1 MVQQFPAIIIV
12 FPLVLS
18 FFIFL
23 AGWWNKRICFPIA
36 IVAVAVCVISSIGIL
51 NTVIK
56 QGTIHY
62 WLGGWEPPWGI
73 EYVVDHLN
81 AFILVMVSGLSFIV
95 AIHSKKSV
103 EQELPEKIHLF
114 WSLFILLITGLLGI
128 TITGDMFNLFVL
140 LEVTS
145 LTSYALIAVGEKD
158 AAYASFRYLVIGTIG
173 ASWYLLGV
181 GYLYIATGSL
191 NMADLSALLPQ
202 LYQSKAVLVGFA
214 FILFGIGIKM
224 ALFPLHIWLP
234 DAYTL
239 APSAVSATVAPMM
252 TKVMAYVL
260 IRVIFTVFKPDYSTH
275 ILNVTGILVWIGT
288 IAILFGG
295 IMALSQTD
303 FKKMLCYVIVAEI
316 GYIVGGIGTAN
327 AVAIKGAIFHIL
339 NDAIM
344 VTCLFLVASMVTYK
358 TNGHKIS
365 DFQGI
370 FRKMPMTA
378 AIFTVGALAVIG
390 VPPTCGFFSKWYLLL
405 GGIEAGY
412 WGFVI
417 SLLICTLINVALF
430 FRVFDK
436 GLYVHALEHASDS
449 QGFHPDPGSHEAP
462 LSMLVPAFIVVIAIL
477 LIGIFNQ
484 AILNNVIE
492 FAVPAGL

>member
-1 MVQQFPAIIIV
+1 
-12 FPLVLS
+12 
-18 FFIFL
+18 
-23 AGWWNKRICFPIA
+23 
-36 IVAVAVCVISSIGIL
+36 
-51 NTVIK
+51 
-56 QGTIHY
+56 
-62 WLGGWEPPWGI
+62 
-73 EYVVDHLN
+73 
-81 AFILVMVSGLSFIV
+81 
-95 AIHSKKSV
+95 
-103 EQELPEKIHLF
+103 
-114 WSLFILLITGLLGI
+114 
-128 TITGDMFNLFVL
+128 
-140 LEVTS
+140 
-145 LTSYALIAVGEKD
+145 
-158 AAYASFRYLVIGTIG
+158 
-173 ASWYLLGV
+173 
-181 GYLYIATGSL
+181 
-191 NMADLSALLPQ
+191 
-202 LYQSKAVLVGFA
+202 
-214 FILFGIGIKM
+214 
-224 ALFPLHIWLP
+224 
-234 DAYTL
+234 
-239 APSAVSATVAPMM
+239 
-252 TKVMAYVL
+252 
-260 IRVIFTVFKPDYSTH
+260 
-275 ILNVTGILVWIGT
+275 
-288 IAILFGG
+288 
-295 IMALSQTD
+295 
-303 FKKMLCYVIVAEI
+303 
-316 GYIVGGIGTAN
+316 
-327 AVAIKGAIFHIL
+327 
-339 NDAIM
+339 
-344 VTCLFLVASMVTYK
+344 MVTYK